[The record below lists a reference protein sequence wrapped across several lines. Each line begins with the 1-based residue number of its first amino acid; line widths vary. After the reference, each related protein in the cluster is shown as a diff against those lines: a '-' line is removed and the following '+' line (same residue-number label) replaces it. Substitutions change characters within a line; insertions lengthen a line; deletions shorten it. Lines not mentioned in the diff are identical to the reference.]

1 MSRLGVLVGGLV
13 RASIMARVVRKDN
26 ARKVSD
32 YEILANEPTNK
43 KPS

>member
-1 MSRLGVLVGGLV
+1 
-13 RASIMARVVRKDN
+13 VRKDK